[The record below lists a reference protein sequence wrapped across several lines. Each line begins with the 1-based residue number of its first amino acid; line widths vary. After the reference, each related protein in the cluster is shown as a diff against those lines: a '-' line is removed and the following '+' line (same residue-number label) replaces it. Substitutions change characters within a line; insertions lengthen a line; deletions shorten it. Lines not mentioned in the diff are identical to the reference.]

1 MKNVI
6 FRADEDLIERGR
18 SIARSQ
24 GRTLNEAFREWL
36 AQFAQSGVDSQDFA
50 ALMKRLQYVNAG
62 RRLGRDEMNEQ

>member
-1 MKNVI
+1 MKSVT
-6 FRADEDLIERGR
+6 FSAGEDLIERAC

-36 AQFAQSGVDSQDFA
+36 AQFAQSGVGAQDFD
-50 ALMKRLQYVNAG
+50 ALMKRLQYVDAG